1 MDEDSAMPRYQFLNI
16 ETVHLIIA
24 DTKDAA
30 KQLALSEAAV
40 VDATRD
46 VNYGSPSKI
55 RVEGRIYE
63 VLPLLS

>member
-1 MDEDSAMPRYQFLNI
+1 MPRYQFLNI
-16 ETVHLIIA
+16 ETFHLIIA

-30 KQLALSEAAV
+30 RQLAIDEEAI

-46 VNYGSPSKI
+46 VDFGSPSRI
-55 RVEGRIYE
+55 VVEDRTYE

>member
-1 MDEDSAMPRYQFLNI
+1 MPRYQFLNI

-30 KQLALSEAAV
+30 RQFALSEAAI

-46 VNYGSPSKI
+46 VDCGSPSKI
-55 RVEGRIYE
+55 VVEDRVYE